1 MGLLF
6 ESLCADTTVGV
17 AILSSLIYLRYSYIY
32 SYWKRRGIPYVP
44 LPTSLWSYFG
54 DIFFMRKS
62 PALVM
67 SDLYHKL
74 NGEPYGGIFL
84 TSAPSLLVRDPEI
97 IKHVLVKD
105 FAHFHDRIKNINEKV
120 NPLEE
125 NLFFLKGEK
134 WRWLR
139 AKLTPTFTSGKVKV
153 MFQILIDGASEMK
166 KCIEP
171 IVGKQE
177 PLEIRELIAKYTTDI
192 IGAFA
197 FGLQFNSL
205 KDPDSEMRA
214 MSRKLLTPSAKNKF
228 TGIIIKTFPCLA
240 NLLCLTFLD
249 LKISRFFR
257 RVIEETVKYRENQ
270 NVVRNDFLQVLI
282 QLKIKGQAGDGP
294 LSGNEEVDEG
304 NRSSQEF
311 GKENMTDGLLAAQC
325 LMILIAG
332 VEESSTTVSFCMYE
346 LALNPDI
353 QDRVLQEVGI
363 VLEEHN
369 GSITYEAIQKMS
381 YLDRVLDETMRKYP
395 PVPSLERQCTKSF
408 TFPGTNHVVEKGSN
422 IFIPVYAI
430 HRDPNHY
437 PDPERFDPDRFTE
450 EGKKSR
456 HRFSYL
462 PFGEGPRN
470 CIGKRLG
477 LMQTKVS
484 LVALL
489 SKFRFAPCEKTEIPI
504 VFHSKSPFL
513 RPTEGIWLQVTNR

>member
-6 ESLCADTTVGV
+6 ESLCTDTTVGV
-17 AILSSLIYLRYSYIY
+17 SIFLALIYLRYSYIY
-32 SYWKRRGIPYVP
+32 SYWERRGIPYVP
-44 LPTSLWSYFG
+44 LPTSLLSYFG

-67 SDLYHKL
+67 SDLYQKL

-84 TSAPSLLVRDPEI
+84 TSAPSLLVRDPET

-139 AKLTPTFTSGKVKV
+139 AKLTPTFTSCKVKV
-153 MFQILIDGASEMK
+153 MFQILIDGASQMNK
-166 KCIEP
+166 YVEP
-171 IVGKQE
+171 IASKEE

-192 IGAFA
+192 IGTFA

-240 NLLCLTFLD
+240 KLLCLTFLD
-249 LKISRFFR
+249 LEISRFFR
-257 RVIEETVKYRENQ
+257 RVIEEAVDYRENK

-282 QLKIKGQAGDGP
+282 QLKNKGHDGDGP
-294 LSGNEEVDEG
+294 LSANEEEVDEG

-311 GKENMTDGLLAAQC
+311 DMTDGLLAAQC
-325 LMILIAG
+325 FMILIAG

-353 QDRVLQEVGI
+353 QDRVLEELET
-363 VLEEHN
+363 VLEEYD

-395 PVPSLERQCTKSF
+395 PVPSLERQCTKPF
-408 TFPGTNHVVEKGSN
+408 TFPGTNHVVEEGSN
-422 IFIPVYAI
+422 LFIPVYAI

-437 PDPERFDPDRFTE
+437 PDPELFDPDRFTE

-470 CIGKRLG
+470 CIGMRLG
-477 LMQTKVS
+477 RMQTKVS

-513 RPTEGIWLQVTNR
+513 RPTEGIWLQVTNRE